1 MKKIKI
7 SFLLGAGVSLYANSP
22 STNQL
27 TKSLLNDNNIIQH
40 SDKSFYYLNKDDPSK
55 QLIELI
61 QSFLKY
67 IKTKIKKYYVWL
79 GKANLNNIRMLNYES
94 IYYFVWQLWSCS
106 NGEYDNP
113 AVFKI
118 YKEVHKK
125 FILELNKLDED
136 FFDNKDFSNFLENAL
151 RYIEDIISIKLDIEL
166 KENCNYLKAIQEAN
180 GNSIIEKIEIFS
192 LNHDTLIEQCLD
204 LKKIG
209 YCDGFIKKDLD
220 IKVWDPISFNDDD
233 FKINLYKLHGS
244 INWFQFGRV
253 DEGRWVIGNVPIYI
267 KDMDHIKA
275 PDNSYLDR
283 INRHLVL
290 IGTFNKMFEYLTD
303 IFIELHC
310 RFFKALLESDCLV
323 ISGYSF
329 NDKGVNYNI
338 RRFVKSSYDK
348 KILIIHPKPE
358 KLRRYTRGMIDN
370 IWDGLLMAKQMEFI
384 RKKFEATQFDNIMK
398 EFIFLRK
405 SAKSQGITH

>member
-27 TKSLLNDNNIIQH
+27 TESLLNDKDIIQH
-40 SDKSFYYLNKDDPSK
+40 TSKLFYYSTKDDPSK
-55 QLIELI
+55 QLVVLI
-61 QSFLKY
+61 QEFLKY
-67 IKTKIKKYYVWL
+67 SKIQIKEYYAWL
-79 GKANLNNIRMLNYES
+79 YKANLNNIRMLNYES

-118 YKEVHKK
+118 YKELHEK

-136 FFDNKDFSNFLENAL
+136 FFDNKSFTVFLENVL
-151 RYIEDIISIKLDIEL
+151 RYIEDIVSQKLEIIL
-166 KENCNYLKAIQEAN
+166 KGKYNYLKAIQEAN
-180 GNSIIEKIEIFS
+180 EDTRIKNIEIFS
-192 LNHDTLIEQCLD
+192 LNHDTLIEQYFD

-209 YCDGFIKKDLD
+209 YCDGFIKKDLK
-220 IKVWDPISFNDDD
+220 IRVWDQRSFNESD

-244 INWFQFGRV
+244 VNWFQFRRKNR
-253 DEGRWVIGNVPIYI
+253 EWFIGSVPLGI
-267 KDMDHIKA
+267 KDIDHIK
-275 PDNSYLDR
+275 DKNNSILYR

-310 RFFKALLESDCLV
+310 RFFKKLLESDCLV

-329 NDKGVNYNI
+329 NDKGVNFNI
-338 RRFVKSSYDK
+338 RRFAQSSFDK
-348 KILIIHPKPE
+348 KIIIINPE
-358 KLRRYTRGMIDN
+358 PEELRRNSRGMIDN
-370 IWDGLLMAKQMEFI
+370 NWDGWILAKQMEII
-384 RKKFEATQFDNIMK
+384 RKKFEETRLDNIIV
-398 EFIFLRK
+398 EFYHLGK
-405 SAKSQGITH
+405 S

>member
-7 SFLLGAGVSLYANSP
+7 SFLLGAGVSLYVNFP

-27 TKSLLNDNNIIQH
+27 TKSLLSDKNIVQH
-40 SDKSFYYLNKDDPSK
+40 TDKSFYYLSEDDPSR
-55 QLIELI
+55 QLVALI

-67 IKTKIKKYYVWL
+67 LKIQVKKYYVWL
-79 GKANLNNIRMLNYES
+79 DKTSLNNIRMLNYES

-113 AVFKI
+113 AIFKI
-118 YKEVHKK
+118 YKEMHKK
-125 FILELNKLDED
+125 FILELNKLDGD
-136 FFDNKDFSNFLENAL
+136 FFNNKDFTDFLENAL
-151 RYIEDIISIKLDIEL
+151 RYIEDIISKKLEIEL
-166 KENCNYLKAIQEAN
+166 KENCNYLKAVQEAYE
-180 GNSIIEKIEIFS
+180 NSRIEKIEIFS

-220 IKVWDPISFNDDD
+220 IRVWDPKSFNNSD

-244 INWFQFGRV
+244 INWFQFGRE
-253 DEGRWVIGNVPIYI
+253 DEGRWVIGSVPIYI

-275 PDNSYLDR
+275 PDNSQLHR
-283 INRHLVL
+283 VNRHLVL

-303 IFIELHC
+303 IFVELHC
-310 RFFKALLESDCLV
+310 RFFKMLLESDCLV

-338 RRFVKSSYDK
+338 RRFAKSSYDK

-358 KLRRYTRGMIDN
+358 DLRRNARGMIDN
-370 IWDGLLMAKQMEFI
+370 IWDGLLIAKQLEFI
-384 RKKFEATQFDNIMK
+384 RKKFEATRFNDIMYEFD
-398 EFIFLRK
+398 FLRK
-405 SAKSQGITH
+405 T